1 MVPFLLVT
9 LLTPPAPPAA
19 PPQAQVEVRSR
30 AIRIPYL
37 PAEELSHSE
46 FKATSA
52 VLRDAQADVEKDL
65 RTSLAALALCAPLP
79 KPLTVPGAFA
89 DTAREFVQ
97 IANGREYQAM
107 ETTFIQA
114 WDQWQDFLVATKL
127 GKGVREAGKGTPVS
141 AEDRSLKQRMA
152 TMAGSRKYQEA
163 DDWKIAVFFA
173 TSGLGGY
180 DEESALELMEWLR
193 SRRDDRVA
201 TQQMQA
207 VVAVKAPQL
216 AEAWK
221 PMADRLNE
229 DAVRLVNLEA
239 TPGLGAAPVLVS
251 LQTQARTRLLDRV
264 RKTLWLCNVILCQQ
278 KGEPQPAPLSALAP
292 AGATQP

>member
-1 MVPFLLVT
+1 
-9 LLTPPAPPAA
+9 
-19 PPQAQVEVRSR
+19 
-30 AIRIPYL
+30 
-37 PAEELSHSE
+37 
-46 FKATSA
+46 
-52 VLRDAQADVEKDL
+52 
-65 RTSLAALALCAPLP
+65 
-79 KPLTVPGAFA
+79 
-89 DTAREFVQ
+89 
-97 IANGREYQAM
+97 
-107 ETTFIQA
+107 
-114 WDQWQDFLVATKL
+114 
-127 GKGVREAGKGTPVS
+127 VS